1 MGGTISVESEE
12 GKGTEYTV
20 SIPFQVLAF
29 SARYEIIPQLQGV
42 RVADDDSNTAISVSH
57 MVQEIGMVAE
67 WTLSGKEAVLRT
79 KVAAEQNREFGAY
92 IIAKVLG

>member
-1 MGGTISVESEE
+1 MSRLRKKKYICRCD
-12 GKGTEYTV
+12 
-20 SIPFQVLAF
+20 AR

-42 RVADDDSNTAISVSH
+42 RVLVADDDSNTAISVNH

-67 WTLSGKEAVLRT
+67 WTFSGKEAVLRT
-79 KVAAEQNREFGAY
+79 KVAVEQNREFGAY

>member
-1 MGGTISVESEE
+1 MGSFRTHRVHRFDS
-12 GKGTEYTV
+12 
-20 SIPFQVLAF
+20 FDVLAF
-29 SARYEIIPQLQGV
+29 SARYEIIPQLHP
-42 RVADDDSNTAISVSH
+42 RRRISSIWSA